1 MATRM
6 LPRRSIDVL
15 RDYVDIALS
24 AIGMDC
30 TLYIPSDAIYSTAEK
45 FDVFAKPSD
54 YEHLISKYSAK
65 VFIQWNPSLYKLK
78 KLGLFTEDSLP
89 ILVWFGNK
97 ATTIAVEGQA
107 VGVQVAIDVSLKSYF
122 EITPEFIPANYKGV
136 EQFEIVNVA
145 SKGMQDCLIRKIY
158 SAVPRRVQ
166 V

>member
-1 MATRM
+1 MTTRM
-6 LPRRSIDVL
+6 LPRGSIDVL
-15 RDYVDIALS
+15 RDYVDIALD

-30 TLYIPSDAIYSTAEK
+30 TLYIPTNTTYIEAEK
-45 FDVFAKPSD
+45 LDVFAKPSD
-54 YEHLISKYSAK
+54 YSYSSYSAK

-78 KLGLFTEDSLP
+78 KLGLFTEDVLP

-97 ATTIAVEGQA
+97 ATVISVVDQTAGDIIS
-107 VGVQVAIDVSLKSYF
+107 IDTCLKSYF
-122 EITPEFIPANYKGV
+122 EIEPEFVPGNFEGV

-145 SKGMQDCLIRKIY
+145 SKGMQDAVIRKIY